1 VALRPAEI
9 VSLGGIRVVSPVTEL
24 EGTEIH
30 ENNGGNAERLGNE
43 VDYRKAETLGDAEDA
58 PGWWQDNLV

>member
-1 VALRPAEI
+1 
-9 VSLGGIRVVSPVTEL
+9 VVSPVTEL

-58 PGWWQDNLV
+58 PGWWQDNLVW